1 MKLTTI
7 AFDADD
13 TLWENEGFFRQIEA
27 DVGEL
32 LSDYC
37 SPEEFSRRC
46 RKSEHDNIPLYGY
59 GLKGFTLSMLE
70 AAVDLSGRTLPAD
83 LTSAIL
89 EAGKAMLRHPI
100 QLLPE
105 VEETLIA
112 LQGRYRL
119 LIITKGDLYHQEHKI
134 EASGLAWLFDG
145 SHVVSE
151 KDPDLYRRIF
161 EADGQGPRRSM
172 MVGNSPKSDVLPAME
187 AGAFGVYVPQ
197 PLAWERDAAP
207 VPVDGKRCFQIGRM
221 GELERVLEIIETG
234 KAHSA

>member
-13 TLWENEGFFRQIEA
+13 TLWENEQFFRQIEA

-37 SPEEFSRRC
+37 TPDEFSLRC
-46 RKSEHDNIPLYGY
+46 RQSEHDNIPLYGY

-70 AAVDLSGRTLPAD
+70 AAVALSDDRLPAP
-83 LTSAIL
+83 LVRAII

-100 QLLPE
+100 TLLPD
-105 VEETLIA
+105 VEETLQS

-119 LIITKGDLYHQEHKI
+119 IVITKGDLYHQEHKI
-134 EASGLAWLFDG
+134 EASGLSRLFDAT
-145 SHVVSE
+145 HVVSE
-151 KDPDLYRRIF
+151 KDAALYRRIF
-161 EADGQGPRRSM
+161 DAEGQGPHRSM
-172 MVGNSPKSDVLPAME
+172 MVGNSPKSDVLPALD

-197 PLAWERDAAP
+197 ELAWERDKAP
-207 VPVDGKRCFQIGRM
+207 VPVDARRCFRIGRL
-221 GELERVLEIIETG
+221 GELLAVLDAVE
-234 KAHSA
+234 AA

>member
-13 TLWENEGFFRQIEA
+13 TLWENGGFFRQIEA

-37 SPEEFSRRC
+37 TPDEFSRRC
-46 RKSEHDNIPLYGY
+46 RRAEHDNIPLYGY

-70 AAVDLSGRTLPAD
+70 AAVDLSNNRLPAE

-100 QLLPE
+100 QLLPD
-105 VEETLIA
+105 VEKTLIA

-134 EASGLAWLFDG
+134 EASGLGRYFDR

-151 KDPDLYRRIF
+151 KNPALYRRIF
-161 EADGQGPRRSM
+161 EEDGQGARRSM
-172 MVGNSPKSDVLPAME
+172 MVGNSPKSDILPAIE
-187 AGAFGVYVPQ
+187 AGAYGVYVPQ
-197 PLAWERDAAP
+197 PLAWERDEAP
-207 VPVDGKRCFQIGRM
+207 VPVDGKRCFEIKRLGK
-221 GELERVLEIIETG
+221 LESVLDSI
-234 KAHSA
+234 AN